1 MEHYGSE
8 SFSETQSSA
17 RNIDSPVWGE
27 FLLWN
32 PIFTGQAGAH
42 EAAQKTPP
50 WPPGGGNVCFRIF
63 RRNENE
69 ELIFY
74 ELASETL

>member
-1 MEHYGSE
+1 MAQSPFLKRRVLLGILIHLFGVN
-8 SFSETQSSA
+8 FSCGIRFSLVRLEPMKQHK
-17 RNIDSPVWGE
+17 RP
-27 FLLWN
+27 LLG
-32 PIFTGQAGAH
+32 PR
-42 EAAQKTPP
+42 
-50 WPPGGGNVCFRIF
+50 GGGNVCFRIF